1 MSDLTPN
8 LFQTKVC
15 EINSIFLLLQ
25 RNFELRTILSPRMT
39 TKKLIFIFICSII
52 GLQIAYAQHTQTE
65 PSATTPVHTSES
77 AAVPTESH
85 APAHAEV
92 AHAAATDGE
101 FDPVGIIMHH
111 IADANE
117 FHILGNLTMPL
128 PVIIYNKDSKS
139 WFTTMS
145 SAFHAHHGE
154 GTVEVDGYVMSHS
167 RVHPA
172 DGSHNFID
180 FSITKN
186 VFAMLLGLLLL
197 FIAFFVT
204 RNAYTK
210 RENQAPKGFQ
220 SLMEPLVQFIAHDVA
235 RENIGKNYMKFVPFL
250 VCVFFFI
257 LINNLLGLIP
267 IFPGSANVSGN
278 ISFTLV
284 LGLISFILIN
294 VFAKKDYWHHVFA
307 MPGVPKVLLLILTP
321 IEVLGLFIK
330 PASLILRL
338 FGNITGGHIAVLS
351 IASVV
356 FILGK
361 VGQSVGGSLAGGLIA
376 VPLLIFVNAME
387 LFVAFLQAYVFT
399 LLSSIFIGIAQEEH
413 H

>member
-1 MSDLTPN
+1 M
-8 LFQTKVC
+8 
-15 EINSIFLLLQ
+15 IN
-25 RNFELRTILSPRMT
+25 R
-39 TKKLIFIFICSII
+39 LIFSFIFSSFFCILANASESVPMVTSDSVI
-52 GLQIAYAQHTQTE
+52 
-65 PSATTPVHTSES
+65 SATQVEPMTQAHTD
-77 AAVPTESH
+77 
-85 APAHAEV
+85 AENHDK
-92 AHAAATDGE
+92 A

-117 FHILGNLTMPL
+117 FHIIGHTTLAL
-128 PVIIYNKDSKS
+128 PVIIYNKDKKE
-139 WFTTMS
+139 WFTTLS

-154 GTVEVDGYVMSHS
+154 GTVEVGGYKMEHS
-167 RVHPA
+167 RVHPV
-172 DGSHNFID
+172 DGSHIID

-186 VFAMLLGLLLL
+186 VFAMLLGLTLL

-204 RNAYTK
+204 RNAYKK
-210 RENQAPKGFQ
+210 RENQAPSGFQ
-220 SLMEPLVQFIAHDVA
+220 SIMEPLVQFIAHDVA
-235 RENIGKNYMKFVPFL
+235 RENIGKNYMQFVSFL

-267 IFPGSANVSGN
+267 IFPGSANTSGN

-284 LGLISFILIN
+284 LGTISFLLIN
-294 VFAKKDYWHHVFA
+294 LRAKKDYWMHVFA
-307 MPGVPKVLLLILTP
+307 MPGVPKALLLILTP
-321 IEVLGLFIK
+321 IEILGLFIK

-361 VGQSVGGSLAGGLIA
+361 VGQSIGGSILGGFIA

-399 LLSSIFIGIAQEEH
+399 LLTSIFIGIAQEEH
-413 H
+413 AHH

>member
-1 MSDLTPN
+1 M
-8 LFQTKVC
+8 TK
-15 EINSIFLLLQ
+15 
-25 RNFELRTILSPRMT
+25 R
-39 TKKLIFIFICSII
+39 LIFTLLFSISFVF
-52 GLQIAYAQHTQTE
+52 YANAHADHTAANATVAATQLVQAIDS
-65 PSATTPVHTSES
+65 PTTPIQAEAMSTEVGHDVKS
-77 AAVPTESH
+77 AHS
-85 APAHAEV
+85 
-92 AHAAATDGE
+92 GK
-101 FDPVGIIMHH
+101 FDPVGLIMHH

-117 FHILGNLTMPL
+117 FHILGNLVMPL

-139 WFTTMS
+139 WFTSMS
-145 SAFHAHHGE
+145 SKFHSHNGDGANE
-154 GTVEVDGYVMSHS
+154 VEGYVMSHS

-186 VFAMLLGLLLL
+186 VFTMLLGMVLLL
-197 FIAFFVT
+197 FAFFKVK
-204 RNAYTK
+204 NAYTT
-210 RENQAPKGFQ
+210 RENQAPSGFQ
-220 SLMEPLVQFIAHDVA
+220 GFMEPLFQFIAHDVA
-235 RENIGKNYMKFVPFL
+235 RENIGKNYMKFLPFL

-284 LGLISFILIN
+284 LGTLAFILIN
-294 VFAKKDYWHHVFA
+294 VFAKKDYWVHVFA

-321 IEVLGLFIK
+321 IEILGLFIK

-338 FGNITGGHIAVLS
+338 FGNITGGHIAVMS
-351 IASVV
+351 IASLV

-361 VGQSVGGSLAGGLIA
+361 AGQSMGGSLTGGAIA

-399 LLSSIFIGIAQEEH
+399 LLTSIFIGIAQEEH
-413 H
+413 AHH

>member
-1 MSDLTPN
+1 M
-8 LFQTKVC
+8 FK
-15 EINSIFLLLQ
+15 
-25 RNFELRTILSPRMT
+25 R
-39 TKKLIFIFICSII
+39 LIFTTLLVGFSLLI
-52 GLQIAYAQHTQTE
+52 GRANEAEHTATPTAPTTATTAENQPHT
-65 PSATTPVHTSES
+65 ATTPAHTEE
-77 AAVPTESH
+77 ASH
-85 APAHAEV
+85 S
-92 AHAAATDGE
+92 GE
-101 FDPVGIIMHH
+101 FDPVEIIMHH

-117 FHILGNLTMPL
+117 FHILGDWSMPL
-128 PVIIYNKDSKS
+128 PVIIYNTDKKE
-139 WFTTMS
+139 WFTKMS
-145 SAFHAHHGE
+145 SAFHPHHGNGE
-154 GTVEVDGYVMSHS
+154 VEVDGYKMEHS
-167 RVHPA
+167 RVVPV
-172 DGSHNFID
+172 DGSKFID

-186 VFAMLLGLLLL
+186 VFSMLLGMAIL
-197 FIAFFVT
+197 FFIFFQV
-204 RNAYTK
+204 RNFYA
-210 RENQAPKGFQ
+210 RNGNVAPKGIASVF
-220 SLMEPLVQFIAHDVA
+220 EPLFQFVAHDVA

-284 LGLISFILIN
+284 LGFLAFILIN

-321 IEVLGLFIK
+321 IEILGLFIK

-361 VGQSVGGSLAGGLIA
+361 VGTSVGGSLAGGLIA

-399 LLSSIFIGIAQEEH
+399 LLTSIFIGIAQEEH

>member
-1 MSDLTPN
+1 MSP
-8 LFQTKVC
+8 
-15 EINSIFLLLQ
+15 
-25 RNFELRTILSPRMT
+25 SPT
-39 TKKLIFIFICSII
+39 VAAGSAV
-52 GLQIAYAQHTQTE
+52 QIAKAIDS
-65 PSATTPVHTSES
+65 PSYPTHSEVPIGEANQALHTSNS
-77 AAVPTESH
+77 
-85 APAHAEV
+85 
-92 AHAAATDGE
+92 GK

-117 FHILGNLTMPL
+117 FHVLGNLTLPL
-128 PVIIYNKDSKS
+128 PVIIYNKDAKS
-139 WFTTMS
+139 WFTSMS
-145 SAFHAHHGE
+145 SVFHSHHGE
-154 GTVEVDGYVMSHS
+154 GSNEVDGYIMSHS

-172 DGSHNFID
+172 NGSHNFID

-186 VFAMLLGLLLL
+186 VFAMLLGMTLL
-197 FIAFFVT
+197 FLAFFAV
-204 RNAYTK
+204 RNAYAK
-210 RENQAPKGFQ
+210 RENKAPSGFQ
-220 SLMEPLVQFIAHDVA
+220 SLMEPLFQFIAHDVA
-235 RENIGKNYMKFVPFL
+235 RENIGKNYMKFTPFL

-294 VFAKKDYWHHVFA
+294 VFAKKDYWLHIFA

-321 IEVLGLFIK
+321 IEILGLFIK

-351 IASVV
+351 IASLV

-361 VGQSVGGSLAGGLIA
+361 AGESIGGSLTGGLIA

-399 LLSSIFIGIAQEEH
+399 LLTSIFIGIAQEEH
-413 H
+413 AHH

>member
-1 MSDLTPN
+1 MAKRLIS
-8 LFQTKVC
+8 
-15 EINSIFLLLQ
+15 LLIY
-25 RNFELRTILSPRMT
+25 TILFSFFGLASENTDSP
-39 TKKLIFIFICSII
+39 
-52 GLQIAYAQHTQTE
+52 
-65 PSATTPVHTSES
+65 ATSNENQAVTISN
-77 AAVPTESH
+77 VPTDAHSAPHGATESDK
-85 APAHAEV
+85 A
-92 AHAAATDGE
+92 
-101 FDPVGIIMHH
+101 FDPVEIIMHH

-117 FHILGNLTMPL
+117 FHILGNLSLPL

-145 SAFHAHHGE
+145 SSFHSHHGE
-154 GTVEVDGYVMSHS
+154 GSNEVNGYVMSHS

-186 VFAMLLGLLLL
+186 VFAMLMGMLIL
-197 FIAFFVT
+197 FIGLFIT
-204 RNAYTK
+204 RNAYAK
-210 RENQAPKGFQ
+210 RENQAPSGFQ
-220 SLMEPLVQFIAHDVA
+220 SLMEPLVQFIAHDIA
-235 RENIGKNYMKFVPFL
+235 RENIGKNYMKFTPFL

-278 ISFTLV
+278 IAFTLV
-284 LGLISFILIN
+284 LGFISFILIN
-294 VFAKKDYWHHVFA
+294 VYAKKDYWIHIFA
-307 MPGVPKVLLLILTP
+307 MPGVPKPLLLILTP
-321 IEVLGLFIK
+321 IEILGLFIK

-351 IASVV
+351 IASLV

-361 VGQSVGGSLAGGLIA
+361 AGASVGGSLTGGLIA

-399 LLSSIFIGIAQEEH
+399 LLTSIFIGIAQEEH
-413 H
+413 AHH